1 VVDLNHIRS
10 LKHDLQFQGFLLS
23 ATTQNKPTFGSI
35 FVLPRGCVCLFPRYV
50 SALSGKLQGAKR
62 PEGAE

>member
-10 LKHDLQFQGFLLS
+10 PKHDLQFQGFLLS
-23 ATTQNKPTFGSI
+23 AATQSKPTFGSI
-35 FVLPRGCVCLFPRYV
+35 SVLPGGCVHPFPRYLC
-50 SALSGKLQGAKR
+50 ALSGRLQGAKR